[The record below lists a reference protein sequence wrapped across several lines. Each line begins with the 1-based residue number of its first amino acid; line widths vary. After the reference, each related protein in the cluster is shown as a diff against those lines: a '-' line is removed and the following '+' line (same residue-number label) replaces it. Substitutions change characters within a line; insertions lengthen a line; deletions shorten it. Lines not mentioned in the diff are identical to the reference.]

1 MNKLGVTLD
10 LNEKSEVDELRRLAV
25 RSDVVIENLAS
36 GYLDGLGLGYQAFKE
51 EKPGIV
57 YTSITTFG
65 SWGPYGDYKLTD
77 LVLFHMSG
85 PDWASDERFTTREG
99 REANFPELWSLVEGW
114 TRDNSKQDVAR
125 RGQERRI
132 RCFPV
137 NTVEDLFDDGH
148 LRHRGFFIERAHPAA
163 GKLKY
168 PGVPLAARS
177 APMLGE
183 HNASVLE
190 GLRGQ

>member
-25 RSDVVIENLAS
+25 RSDVVSDHLAS

-65 SWGPYGDYKLTD
+65 SWGPYADYKLTD

-85 PDWASDERFTTREG
+85 PDWASEDRFTSREG

-114 TRDNSKQDVAR
+114 TRTILSRTGTTGSGSAAYAAFPSTPSKTSSTTSTCV
-125 RGQERRI
+125 
-132 RCFPV
+132 
-137 NTVEDLFDDGH
+137 
-148 LRHRGFFIERAHPAA
+148 IEGSSSSRPT
-163 GKLKY
+163 LL
-168 PGVPLAARS
+168 PGS
-177 APMLGE
+177 
-183 HNASVLE
+183 
-190 GLRGQ
+190 